1 MNKVQRFAI
10 YTRVSTTEQ
19 TTENQVIRLVDYAK
33 LQGYEYKVFQE
44 TESSRKTRP
53 IKQAVLQLLRDKA
66 YDGVIVWK
74 LDRWARSLKELIL
87 EMEELRNKGI
97 IFISLT
103 DKIDLSTS
111 TGVLQFQILSA
122 FAEFERNLIRE
133 RTMEGLHRAKEQGK
147 KLGRPFGAKDN
158 KRRKMSGYILRNA
171 KIKQKTAEAN
181 GDYKPVEFFI
191 DEVAYKSGSKINKEP
206 QTIEQP
212 KDNTTQNGCNK

>member
-1 MNKVQRFAI
+1 MVEKVQRFAV

-19 TTENQVIRLVDYAK
+19 TTENQVIRLVDYCK
-33 LQGYEYKVFQE
+33 TMGYEYKVFQE

-74 LDRWARSLKELIL
+74 LDRWARSLKELVL
-87 EMEELRNKGI
+87 EMEELKNKGI

-133 RTMEGLHRAKEQGK
+133 RTMEGLHRAKLNGK
-147 KLGRPFGAKDN
+147 TLGRPFGAKDQ
-158 KRRKMSGYILRNA
+158 KRRRMSGYILRNA

-191 DEVAYKSGSKINKEP
+191 DNQEYQSKTELKTEEKQI
-206 QTIEQP
+206 
-212 KDNTTQNGCNK
+212 

>member
-1 MNKVQRFAI
+1 MEAFNMVDKVLRFAI

-19 TTENQVIRLVDYAK
+19 TTENQVIRLVDYCK
-33 LQGYEYKVFQE
+33 REGYEYKIFQE
-44 TESSRKTRP
+44 TMSSRKTRP
-53 IKQAVLQLLRDKA
+53 IKQSVLSLLREKA
-66 YDGVIVWK
+66 FDGVIVWK

-87 EMEELRNKGI
+87 EMEELKNKGI

-111 TGVLQFQILSA
+111 TGMLQFQILSA

-133 RTMEGLHRAKEQGK
+133 RTMEGLHRAKLEGK
-147 KLGRPFGAKDN
+147 TLGRPFGAKDQ

-191 DEVAYKSGSKINKEP
+191 DNQEYQSKTEIKQEEK
-206 QTIEQP
+206 QI
-212 KDNTTQNGCNK
+212 

>member
-1 MNKVQRFAI
+1 MVEKVQRFAV

-19 TTENQVIRLVDYAK
+19 TTENQVIRLVDYCK
-33 LQGYEYKVFQE
+33 TMGYEYKVFQE

-66 YDGVIVWK
+66 FDGVIVWK
-74 LDRWARSLKELIL
+74 LDRWARSLKELVL
-87 EMEELRNKGI
+87 EMEELKNKGI

-133 RTMEGLHRAKEQGK
+133 RTMEGLHRAKLNGK
-147 KLGRPFGAKDN
+147 TLGRPFGAKDQ
-158 KRRKMSGYILRNA
+158 KRRRMSGYILRNA

-191 DEVAYKSGSKINKEP
+191 DNQEYQSKTELKTEEKQI
-206 QTIEQP
+206 
-212 KDNTTQNGCNK
+212 

>member
-1 MNKVQRFAI
+1 MDKKLRFAL
-10 YTRVSTTEQ
+10 YTRVSTSEQ

-33 LQGYEYKVFQE
+33 LNNYEYKVFQE

-53 IKQAVLQLLRDKA
+53 IKQAVLQLLRDRA

-87 EMEELRNKGI
+87 EMEELKNKGI

-133 RTMEGLHRAKEQGK
+133 RTMEGLHRAREQGK
-147 KLGRPFGAKDN
+147 KLGRPFGAKDQ
-158 KRRKMSGYILRNA
+158 KRRRMSGYILRNA
-171 KIKQKTAEAN
+171 KIRQRDEEAKGN
-181 GDYKPVEFFI
+181 YKPVEFFI
-191 DEVAYKSGSKINKEP
+191 DEEMYKAGTEINKE
-206 QTIEQP
+206 I
-212 KDNTTQNGCNK
+212 

>member
-1 MNKVQRFAI
+1 MVDKVQRFAV

-19 TTENQVIRLVDYAK
+19 TTENQVIRLVDYCK

-87 EMEELRNKGI
+87 EMEELKNKGI

-133 RTMEGLHRAKEQGK
+133 RTMEGLHRAKLNGK
-147 KLGRPFGAKDN
+147 TLGRPFGAKDQ
-158 KRRKMSGYILRNA
+158 KRRRMSGYILRNA

-191 DEVAYKSGSKINKEP
+191 DNQEYQSKTEIKTEEK
-206 QTIEQP
+206 QI
-212 KDNTTQNGCNK
+212 

>member
-1 MNKVQRFAI
+1 MNKKLKFAI

-33 LQGYEYKVFQE
+33 INDYEYKVFQE

-66 YDGVIVWK
+66 YDGVLVWK
-74 LDRWARSLKELIL
+74 LDRWARSLKELVL
-87 EMEELRNKGI
+87 EMEEFKSKGI
-97 IFISLT
+97 TFISIT

-111 TGVLQFQILSA
+111 SGVLQFQILSA

-133 RTMEGLHRAKEQGK
+133 RTMEGLHRAKLNGK
-147 KLGRPFGAKDN
+147 TLGRPFGAKDN
-158 KRRKMSGYILRNA
+158 KRRRMSGYILRNA

-191 DEVAYKSGSKINKEP
+191 DNQAYETGSDLNKGHISEEK
-206 QTIEQP
+206 T
-212 KDNTTQNGCNK
+212 D

>member
-1 MNKVQRFAI
+1 MAEKILNFAI
-10 YTRVSTTEQ
+10 YTRVSTQEQ
-19 TTENQVIRLVDYAK
+19 TTDNQVIRLVDYCK
-33 LQGYEYKVFQE
+33 REGYTYKIFQE
-44 TESSRKTRP
+44 TMSSRKTRP
-53 IKQAVLQLLRDKA
+53 IKQSVLSLLRERA
-66 YDGVIVWK
+66 FDGVIVWK

-87 EMEELRNKGI
+87 EMEELKNKGI

-111 TGVLQFQILSA
+111 TGMLQFQILSA

-171 KIKQKTAEAN
+171 KQKQKTGEAI
-181 GDYKPVEFFI
+181 GDYKSVEFFI
-191 DEVAYKSGSKINKEP
+191 DNEAYKVGSELNKSS
-206 QTIEQP
+206 QTIE
-212 KDNTTQNGCNK
+212 NNKTGENK